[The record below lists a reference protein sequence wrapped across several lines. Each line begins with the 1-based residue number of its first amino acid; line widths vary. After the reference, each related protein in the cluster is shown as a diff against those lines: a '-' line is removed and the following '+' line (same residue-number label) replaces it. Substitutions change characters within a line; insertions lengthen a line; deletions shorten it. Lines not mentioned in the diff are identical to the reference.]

1 MAVAL
6 KSAVTGW
13 EHTYSLAVSG
23 ESDADRASS
32 TISGLKISLK
42 RPPSTSQCPCTK
54 WDHQAINLQDKLEVL
69 WLFEAGEKLSRI
81 RNVLGLSTSTMAT
94 IRDNKEKIRA
104 SSQVATLQAAT
115 KLMHSCS
122 LVMENMEWKLSMWI
136 NDQNELNVPINI
148 MLHPGE
154 GLQPVRGPQ
163 VGAGRGCPIGDLRGS
178 CGWFACF
185 KACQSLH
192 ALGWVV
198 RLGAARPWAQLLHL
212 CADTLPCFRE

>member
-1 MAVAL
+1 MAVAP

-54 WDHQAINLQDKLEVL
+54 WGHKAINLQDKLEVL
-69 WLFEAGEKLSRI
+69 WLFEAREKLSRI
-81 RNVLGLSTSTMAT
+81 RNALGLSASTMAT

-104 SSQVATLQAAT
+104 SSQVATLQVAT

-122 LVMENMEWKLSMWI
+122 LVMENMEWKLSVWI
-136 NDQNELNVPINI
+136 NDQNELSVPINI
-148 MLHPGE
+148 MLVQE
-154 GLQPVRGPQ
+154 KACSLFEDLKWEQ
-163 VGAGRGCPIGDLRGS
+163 GAGAQLETFGVVVGGSRVLRH
-178 CGWFACF
+178 A
-185 KACQSLH
+185 KACMPWG
-192 ALGWVV
+192 GW
-198 RLGAARPWAQLLHL
+198 
-212 CADTLPCFRE
+212 